1 MSYYGTDVISVQ
13 TRGTAESAFVSATF
27 NASVTQLGA
36 TGPAAK
42 EKALPI
48 IERLKQTI
56 LARAEDGGID
66 TTRLKTTFAVDIH
79 RNRENEFAGYRATY
93 TVEFTGTNV
102 VNAPAV
108 HDALTSIEG
117 VASPTPIYNL
127 DDSPAVHARAF
138 KEAVEKAKVKFESQC
153 AALDFDPRAYG
164 VQTYSIREETPRGKG
179 LSFTEAAG
187 AVAAGG
193 KVKPIGMEPGKALLE
208 LNVEFAYTRKLQT

>member
-27 NASVTQLGA
+27 TASVTQYGA

-42 EKALPI
+42 MKAEPI
-48 IERLKQTI
+48 IEQLKQAI
-56 LARAEDGGID
+56 LAHAEDGGID
-66 TTRLKTTFAVDIH
+66 TSRLKTTFAVDIH
-79 RNRENEFAGYRATY
+79 RNREQEFAGYKATY
-93 TVEFTGTNV
+93 TIEFTGKNV

-117 VASPTPIYNL
+117 VASPTPVYNL
-127 DDSPAVHARAF
+127 ADSPAEHARAF
-138 KEAVEKAKVKFESQC
+138 KEAVEKAKVKFEGQC
-153 AALDFDPRAYG
+153 AALGLDARSYS
-164 VQTYSIREETPRGKG
+164 VQTYTIREETPRGKG

-193 KVKPIGMEPGKALLE
+193 KVKPIGLEPGKALLE
-208 LNVEFAYTRKLQT
+208 LHVEFAYKKVST